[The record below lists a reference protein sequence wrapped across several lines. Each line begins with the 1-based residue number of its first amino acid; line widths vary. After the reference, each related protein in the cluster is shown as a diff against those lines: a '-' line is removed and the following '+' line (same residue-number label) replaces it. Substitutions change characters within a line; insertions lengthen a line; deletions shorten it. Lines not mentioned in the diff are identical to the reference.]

1 MRVCVFFYFIYFIF
15 WFFVFAQGSF
25 WPSGLGTRKKKR
37 KLFVNINP
45 SSCSHAYNEYW
56 GGKGGGG
63 GTDKVRP
70 MSQLGNIHLCRY
82 LVLIPILDTLVWWRK
97 FWQQKFQP
105 WILCFGISSRPT
117 SPIYRHSLGAIFH
130 LRIAS

>member
-1 MRVCVFFYFIYFIF
+1 MDVFKILNYQFWDVCVCVCVFF

-56 GGKGGGG
+56 GGKGGG
-63 GTDKVRP
+63 
-70 MSQLGNIHLCRY
+70 H
-82 LVLIPILDTLVWWRK
+82 
-97 FWQQKFQP
+97 
-105 WILCFGISSRPT
+105 
-117 SPIYRHSLGAIFH
+117 
-130 LRIAS
+130 